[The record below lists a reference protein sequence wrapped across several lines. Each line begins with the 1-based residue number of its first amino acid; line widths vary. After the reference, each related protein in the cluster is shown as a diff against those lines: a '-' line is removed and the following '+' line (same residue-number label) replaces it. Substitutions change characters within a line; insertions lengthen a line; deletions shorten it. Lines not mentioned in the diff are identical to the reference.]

1 MGRARVSG
9 GGLRSSPTLHVLDR
23 LPEGLLELDARQ
35 LHTRLPGPTLIHLPG
50 RRERP
55 LFVSVLLHGNETSG
69 WDAMR
74 EVLTAYGEREL
85 PRALSLFI
93 GNIAAARAGRRHLD
107 HQIDFN
113 RAWNAGDT
121 PEHATMAA
129 VVAEMRRREVE
140 FSIDIHNNTGHNPHY
155 GCVNST
161 DPRYLQLAR
170 LFSRLIVY
178 FRQPDSVQSMAF
190 AALCPA
196 VTVECGRADMR
207 GGADHAAEFVRAV
220 LNLSALPSHPIAAHD
235 IDVFHT
241 VATVR
246 VHPDCRFTYGEAAC
260 DLRFE
265 ATLDRINFAEIAA
278 GTPIATVPGNFDS
291 PLVVTNEAGD
301 VVTDDYVEVTN
312 GTVRFRRATIPAM
325 ITLDEEVIR
334 QDCVCYLMERY
345 PWQHASGRDAA
356 PARV

>member
-1 MGRARVSG
+1 MGSARVSG
-9 GGLRSSPTLHVLDR
+9 AAGAALHTLDH
-23 LPEGLLELDARQ
+23 LPAGLLDLRAHE

-50 RRERP
+50 RRARP

-69 WDAMR
+69 WEAMR
-74 EVLTAYGEREL
+74 EVLGSCAGRAL

-93 GNIAAARAGRRHLD
+93 GNVEAARAGRRHLD

-113 RAWNAGDT
+113 RAWNDGDT

-129 VVAEMRRREVE
+129 VLAEMRRRDVE
-140 FSIDIHNNTGHNPHY
+140 LSIDIHNNTGLNPHY

-161 DPRYLQLAR
+161 APDFLQLAR

-178 FRQPDSVQSMAF
+178 FRRPDSVQSMAF
-190 AALCPA
+190 SALCPA
-196 VTVECGRADMR
+196 VTVECGRADTR
-207 GGADHAAEFVRAV
+207 AGAEHAAEFVRAV
-220 LNLSALPSHPIAAHD
+220 LNLSELPRHPIAAHD

-246 VHPDCRFTYGEAAC
+246 VHPACEFTYGEAAC

-265 ATLDRINFAEIAA
+265 ADLDRLNFAEVAA
-278 GTPIATVPGNFDS
+278 GTPIATLGREFDE
-291 PLVVTNEAGD
+291 PLVVTNEAGEVVSGD
-301 VVTDDYVEVTN
+301 YFDVTDSV
-312 GTVRFRRATIPAM
+312 VRFRRTIIPAM

-334 QDCVCYLMERY
+334 QDCVCYLMEPY
-345 PWQHASGRDAA
+345 PWQDAGGDRGGERA
-356 PARV
+356 V

>member
-9 GGLRSSPTLHVLDR
+9 TGLQTASVLHVLDR
-23 LPEGLLELDARQ
+23 IPEGLLDLDARM

-74 EVLTAYGEREL
+74 EVLTSWRDREL

-93 GNIAAARAGRRHLD
+93 GNIEAARAGRRHLD

-113 RAWNAGDT
+113 RAWNEGDT

-129 VVAEMRRREVE
+129 VVAEMRQRDVAL
-140 FSIDIHNNTGHNPHY
+140 SIDIHNNTGHNPHY

-161 DPRYLQLAR
+161 DLRYLQLAR

-178 FRQPDSVQSMAF
+178 FRRPDSVQSMAF

-196 VTVECGRADMR
+196 VTVECGRADADS
-207 GGADHAAEFVRAV
+207 GAEHAAEFVRAV
-220 LNLSALPSHPIAAHD
+220 LNLSELPSHPIAAHD

-246 VHPDCRFTYGEAAC
+246 VDPDCRFAYGEAAC

-265 ATLDRINFAEIAA
+265 AALDRLNFAEVAA
-278 GTPIATVPGNFDS
+278 GTPIATVHNNYPG

-301 VVTDDYVEVTN
+301 VVTDDYFELSD
-312 GTVRFRRATIPAM
+312 GTVRFRRPMIPAM

-345 PWQHASGRDAA
+345 PWQHAGGPDDQEKI
-356 PARV
+356 V

>member
-1 MGRARVSG
+1 MSAADRRTAQG
-9 GGLRSSPTLHVLDR
+9 LHVLER
-23 LPEGLLELDARQ
+23 IPEGLLDLDARE

-69 WDAMR
+69 WDAVR
-74 EVLTAYGEREL
+74 EVLAAYADREL

-93 GNIAAARAGRRHLD
+93 GNIEAARIGRRHLD

-113 RAWNAGDT
+113 RAWNDGAT

-129 VVAEMRRREVE
+129 VVAEMQQRDVE
-140 FSIDIHNNTGHNPHY
+140 LSIDIHNNTGNNPHY

-196 VTVECGRADMR
+196 VTVECGRADAHS
-207 GGADHAAEFVRAV
+207 GADHAAEFVRAV
-220 LNLSALPSHPIAAHD
+220 LNLSELPSHPIAPHD

-241 VATVR
+241 VATLKVP
-246 VHPDCRFTYGEAAC
+246 PDCRFTYGEAAC

-265 ATLDRINFAEIAA
+265 AALDRLNFAEVAA
-278 GTPIATVPGNFDS
+278 GTPIATVHSSFDG
-291 PLVVTNEAGD
+291 PLVVTNEAGNI
-301 VVTDDYVEVTN
+301 VTDEYFEVTD
-312 GTVRFRRATIPAM
+312 GTVRFRRAMIPAM

-345 PWQHASGRDAA
+345 PWQQASGADEQEMM
-356 PARV
+356 V

>member
-1 MGRARVSG
+1 MGSARVSG
-9 GGLRSSPTLHVLDR
+9 ATAAPLHVLDH
-23 LPEGLLELDARQ
+23 LPAGLLELEARE

-69 WDAMR
+69 WEAMR
-74 EVLTAYGEREL
+74 EVLGSFAGREL

-93 GNIAAARAGRRHLD
+93 GNVAAAREGRRHLD

-113 RAWNAGDT
+113 RAWNDGDT

-129 VVAEMRRREVE
+129 VLAEMRRREVE
-140 FSIDIHNNTGHNPHY
+140 LSIDIHNNTGLNPHY

-161 DPRYLQLAR
+161 DPRFLQLAR
-170 LFSRLIVY
+170 LFSRLIVF
-178 FRQPDSVQSMAF
+178 FRRPNSVQSMAF

-196 VTVECGRADMR
+196 VTVECGRADMNS
-207 GGADHAAEFVRAV
+207 GAEHAAEFVRAV
-220 LNLSALPSHPIAAHD
+220 LNLSELPRHPIAAHD

-246 VHPDCRFTYGEAAC
+246 VDPACDFGYGEAAR

-265 ATLDRINFAEIAA
+265 ADLDRLNFAEVTA
-278 GTPIATVPGNFDS
+278 GTPIATLGREFDA
-291 PLVVTNEAGD
+291 PLVVTNEAGE
-301 VVTDDYVEVTN
+301 VVTDEYFEVTDSV
-312 GTVRFRRATIPAM
+312 VRFRRTMIPAM

-334 QDCVCYLMERY
+334 QDCVCYLMEPY
-345 PWQHASGRDAA
+345 PWQNDRGNPRQE
-356 PARV
+356 PTV

>member
-1 MGRARVSG
+1 MGHTRVSG
-9 GGLRSSPTLHVLDR
+9 DAPEAALQVLDH
-23 LPEGLLELDARQ
+23 LPEGLLELDAAE
-35 LHTRLPGPTLIHLPG
+35 LCTRLPGPTLIHLPG

-74 EVLTAYGEREL
+74 DVLGAYAGREL

-93 GNIAAARAGRRHLD
+93 GNVAAARAGRRHLD

-113 RAWNAGDT
+113 RAWNDGTT

-129 VVAEMRRREVE
+129 VVAEMRRRDVE
-140 FSIDIHNNTGHNPHY
+140 FSIDIHNNTGLNPHY

-161 DPRYLQLAR
+161 DPRFLQLAR

-178 FRQPDSVQSMAF
+178 FRRPDSVQSMAF

-196 VTVECGRADMR
+196 VTVECGRADMSS
-207 GGADHAAEFVRAV
+207 GADHAAEFVRAV
-220 LNLSALPSHPIAAHD
+220 LNLSELPSHPIAAHD

-246 VHPDCRFTYGEAAC
+246 VHPDCSFTYGETAC
-260 DLRFE
+260 DLRF
-265 ATLDRINFAEIAA
+265 AADLDRLNFAEVAA
-278 GTPIATVPGNFDS
+278 GTPIATLSGGFDE
-291 PLVVTNEAGD
+291 PLVVTNEAGQI
-301 VVTDDYVEVTN
+301 VTDDYLEVVD
-312 GTVRFRRATIPAM
+312 GTVRFRRTMIPAM

-334 QDCVCYLMERY
+334 QDCVCYLMEPY
-345 PWQHASGRDAA
+345 PWQNTGEVPRSETTA
-356 PARV
+356 